1 MEITNKIQ
9 SHISALRSAQKNF
22 YSQEQY
28 FLFNNSLTY
37 LWHKKIKERLA
48 FIGTE
53 GLIKKF
59 SFIDIELDIDQ
70 SYIASILT
78 QG

>member
-1 MEITNKIQ
+1 M
-9 SHISALRSAQKNF
+9 
-22 YSQEQY
+22 
-28 FLFNNSLTY
+28 
-37 LWHKKIKERLA
+37 KERFA